1 MNMSQTQQHPP
12 AAAPPKAAAAPATD
26 SKAEAEARK
35 KATVGAQVVLD
46 PASDAAMAAKG
57 GMAPDIDGNTNARNK
72 ALLAMGLDPVSP
84 SGHLTDPKP
93 AAH

>member
-1 MNMSQTQQHPP
+1 PAAQHPP
-12 AAAPPKAAAAPATD
+12 AAAPAANAAAD
-26 SKAEAEARK
+26 AEARK

-57 GMAPDIDGNTNARNK
+57 GMAPDIIGNTDARDK
-72 ALLAMGLDPVSP
+72 ALIAMGLDPVSP
-84 SGHLTDPKP
+84 SAHLTDPKP